1 MPRVK
6 GSVQTRARRKKI
18 LKLAKGYFGS
28 KRTLFRTAH
37 EQVMRSL
44 AYAYRDRKQ
53 TKRNFRKIWISRIN
67 AACKQNNFKY
77 SLLINGLLKAGV
89 VINRKML
96 ADLAVNDPKGFAN
109 IVEVAKKGL
118 AGEVKPVVAEVAVK
132 APKAEVKVAPKAEV
146 KVAPKAVEVDLGKLT
161 VAQLKEMAQELG
173 LSGLS
178 GMKKADLVEAIRA
191 AQTK

>member
-146 KVAPKAVEVDLGKLT
+146 KEAPKAVEVDLGKLT

>member
-132 APKAEVKVAPKAEV
+132 APKAEVKE
-146 KVAPKAVEVDLGKLT
+146 APKAVEVDLGKLT